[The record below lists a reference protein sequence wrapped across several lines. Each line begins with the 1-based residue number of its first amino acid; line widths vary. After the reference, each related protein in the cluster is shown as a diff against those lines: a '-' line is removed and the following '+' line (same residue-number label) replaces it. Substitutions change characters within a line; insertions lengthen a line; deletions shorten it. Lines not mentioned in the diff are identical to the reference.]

1 MDSTQAPKK
10 VIKIGDLVCWERKPS
25 YLAIVLQIYPKH
37 GQMDIKWLNFQ
48 QGLQAKMY
56 MDNFLL
62 VGDQSTK
69 EHYE

>member
-1 MDSTQAPKK
+1 MK
-10 VIKIGDLVCWERKPS
+10 VGDLVYFGRYPA
-25 YLAIVLQIYPKH
+25 YLAIVLQIYPKQ
-37 GQMDIKWLNFQ
+37 GQMDIQWLNFQ